1 MAVNARDA
9 SHFLRRVGFGGTPAE
24 IEHFV
29 GREIPDIVDEVLS
42 LVPDVPGQPSFL
54 NTDVSGQWEAHTQS
68 ITWWLQRMVDSSWV
82 DRTSATPSPL
92 QEKVALFWHDHFATG
107 QSKVENM
114 LAMFQQNQLFRSTGL
129 GEFEPLCQRVAVGG
143 AMLRYLDNETNVA
156 GAEQENFARELMEL
170 FTTGIGHYSE
180 RDVVEMARAWTGH
193 NTLGWDEE
201 CLCHDTTYRFY
212 PDRHDDGPKTIFGIT
227 RNWDGPDTITEICQG
242 VRRQQTA
249 RFVVRKAWNFFA
261 NNWLRDDVRDE
272 LVDVYTGGG
281 RNGGNLTMK
290 ELLRAIFEHPMFW
303 TSYRQLVK
311 TPTEYVVDVLRRT
324 GRRADEISARWYM
337 DFMGQ
342 TLFDPPNVS
351 GWGDNA
357 SWLSTA
363 TAWGRGR
370 FADDVRWGLTDDG
383 FFAELAAMSPSD
395 ATQAVFDTFG
405 IESPSAVSR
414 SSLETWFEETRQV
427 RAAWAIPSGAIM
439 LGVLTPEF
447 QLA

>member
-24 IEHFV
+24 VDHFV
-29 GREIPDIVDEVLS
+29 GREIPDIVSEVLD
-42 LVPDVPGQPSFL
+42 LVPDLPGQPPFV
-54 NTDVSGQWEAHTQS
+54 NADVSGEWDAHTAG

-82 DRTSATPSPL
+82 DRTSTTPSPL

-107 QSKVENM
+107 QSKVEKM

-129 GEFEPLCQRVAVGG
+129 GEFEPLCQRVSVGG

-170 FTTGIGHYSE
+170 FTMGIGHYTE
-180 RDVVEMARAWTGH
+180 NDVVEMARAWTGH
-193 NTLGWDEE
+193 NTVGWDDS
-201 CLCHDTTYRFY
+201 CFCHDTTYRFNA
-212 PDRHDDGPKTIFGIT
+212 DRHDGGPKTIFGIT
-227 RNWDGPDTITEICQG
+227 QNWDGPDTITEICQG
-242 VRRQQTA
+242 VRRQETA
-249 RFVVRKAWNFFA
+249 RFIVRRTWGFFA
-261 NNWLRDDVRDE
+261 NTQPSDALLDE
-272 LVDVYTGGG
+272 LVNVYTGGG

-303 TSYRQLVK
+303 SSYRQLVK

-337 DFMGQ
+337 GFMGQ

-351 GWGDNA
+351 GWGENGY
-357 SWLSTA
+357 WLSTA
-363 TAWGRGR
+363 TAWGRSR
-370 FADDVRWGLTDDG
+370 FAADIRWSLAEDG
-383 FFAELAAMSPSD
+383 FFAELTDMPASQ
-395 ATQAVFDTFG
+395 ATQVVFDTFG
-405 IESPSAVSR
+405 IELPSAVSR
-414 SSLETWFEETRQV
+414 SSLENWFGETRRV
-427 RAAWAIPSGAIM
+427 NADWAIPSGAIM